1 MITVRIPTPLRSY
14 TEGRKEVPVQGTTVG
29 AVLQDL
35 SESCPT
41 IRPHLFD
48 SEGSLRPYVNIFVNE
63 DDTRS
68 LRGLDTPLDED
79 DRVMILPS
87 IAGGWAS

>member
-48 SEGSLRPYVNIFVNE
+48 AEGSLRPYVNIFVNE
-63 DDTRS
+63 DDARS
-68 LRGLDTPLDED
+68 INGLDTPIVED

-87 IAGGWAS
+87 IAGGMAR